1 MLFLNR
7 VLDSAKRITKP
18 MTHPRS
24 ATAIAPANIAF
35 IKYWG
40 MQDVARTLPYN
51 GSISMNLDACLTT
64 TTVTFDP
71 DLAEDELTLRLYA
84 GPESATA
91 PQRVAGRPL
100 ERVSAQLGRLRALVG
115 VEWHARVEST
125 NNFPSDAGIASSA
138 AAFAA
143 LTLAGVAALGLDLDE
158 RELSH
163 WTRRGGSGSA
173 CRSIPTGYVEWRVP
187 EGPFDAAMWDAESYA
202 VSLASPEHWA
212 LADVV
217 AVVDAGV
224 KKIGSAENHQLAAT
238 SAYFPARLAELPG
251 RLAATRAAIA
261 GRDLELLGATIE
273 ADAVSMHVVCM
284 TSRPPSFYWNSG
296 TMTVIHAVR
305 EWRAV
310 GLHCYFTID
319 AGSNVHVI
327 CAASDRAELERRLAA
342 LPGVQFVLG
351 NGVGMGARVKE

>member
-1 MLFLNR
+1 
-7 VLDSAKRITKP
+7 

-24 ATAIAPANIAF
+24 ATAIAPANIAL

-40 MQDVARTLPYN
+40 IQDIARTLPYN

-64 TTVTFDP
+64 TKVTFDP
-71 DLAEDELTLRLYA
+71 DLVEDELTLRLYA
-84 GPESATA
+84 GPAAAAAA
-91 PQRVAGRPL
+91 PQRAVGRPL
-100 ERVSAQLGRLRALVG
+100 ERVSTQLGRLRALAGVG
-115 VEWHARVEST
+115 WHARVESA

-158 RELSH
+158 RELSR
-163 WTRRGGSGSA
+163 WTRRSGSGSA
-173 CRSIPTGYVEWRVP
+173 CRSIPTGYAEWRVP
-187 EGPFDAAMWDAESYA
+187 DGPFNAAIWDAESYA
-202 VSLASPEHWA
+202 FSLASPEHWA
-212 LADVV
+212 LVDVV

-224 KKIGSAENHQLAAT
+224 KKIGSAENHQLATT
-238 SAYFPARLAELPG
+238 STYFPARLAELPA
-251 RLAATRAAIA
+251 RLAAIRTAIA
-261 GRDLELLGATIE
+261 RRDLELLGAIVE

-284 TSRPPSFYWNSG
+284 TSHPPSFYWNSG

-305 EWRAV
+305 EWRAA
-310 GLHCYFTID
+310 GLYSYFTID

-327 CAASDRAELERRLAA
+327 CAAPDRAEIERRLAA

-351 NGVGMGARVKE
+351 NAAGMGARVVEGPSP

>member
-1 MLFLNR
+1 
-7 VLDSAKRITKP
+7 
-18 MTHPRS
+18 MTHTRS
-24 ATAIAPANIAF
+24 ATAVAPANIAF

-40 MQDVARTLPYN
+40 MRDVERTLPYN

-71 DLAEDELTLRLYA
+71 QLAEDELTLRLYA
-84 GPESATA
+84 GPDNA
-91 PQRVAGRPL
+91 PPARRAAGQPL
-100 ERVSAQLGRLRALVG
+100 ERVSRQLDRLRGLAG
-115 VEWHARVEST
+115 VSWRARVDSA

-138 AAFAA
+138 AGFSA
-143 LTLAGVAALGLDLDE
+143 LTLAAAAALGLAMDE
-158 RELSH
+158 RELSL
-163 WTRRGGSGSA
+163 WTRRSGSGSA
-173 CRSIPTGYVEWRVP
+173 CRSIPTGYAEWRVP
-187 EGPFDAAMWDAESYA
+187 DGPFDAARWDAESYA
-202 VSLASPEHWA
+202 VSLAPPEHWA

-238 SAYFPARLAELPG
+238 SPYFPTRLVELPD
-251 RLAATRAAIA
+251 RLAATREAVAQ
-261 GRDLELLGATIE
+261 RDLELLGETME

-305 EWRAV
+305 AWRAE
-310 GLHCYFTID
+310 GLRSYFTID

-327 CAASDRAELERRLAA
+327 CAASDRAEVKRRLAG
-342 LPGVQFVLG
+342 LPGVQFVIG
-351 NGVGMGARVKE
+351 NGVGPGARIVDTPSP